1 VLVGLNL
8 EALLHDVLDDPKTFF
23 DLDLQ
28 NAKLVAITN
37 FDPRNIFGTDVN
49 GFGCMCVNE
58 CHVGSLLE

>member
-1 VLVGLNL
+1 MRLDL

-28 NAKLVAITN
+28 NAKLVAIPN
-37 FDPRNIFGTDVN
+37 FDPRNIVGTDVN
-49 GFGCMCVNE
+49 GFRCMCVNE